1 MAADDARVGGSN
13 EVTTNPGSRGRKS
26 LYDWLEALRSD
37 RAPSN
42 RPIVC
47 VQGLGFVGAAMAV
60 AVASAKDTHDQ
71 PWFDVVGVDLPTPI
85 GRERAKALNDGRF
98 PFPTVDQRLVAE
110 LKAAKQRG
118 NLRATDCPD
127 IYAEAAVT
135 VVDVPLD
142 VVQDG
147 GAPKVRFESFRESIR
162 TLGERMTPGSLVVV
176 ETTIPPGTCE
186 KVVVP
191 ELERALENRFLAK
204 DSILLAH
211 SYERVMPGEGYLD
224 SVTDIWRV
232 YAGLTDRAADAC
244 ELFLSKVINVQK
256 FPLTRLQS
264 TTASELVKVL
274 ENSYRAATIAFME
287 EWGRFAEAIGI
298 DIFEVIEAI
307 RKRPTH
313 NNMRQPGFGVGGY
326 CLTKDPLFAPFAAR
340 EYYGLEDA
348 SFSISE
354 LAVTINRVM
363 PLVTLDKVQ
372 RLLGGSVA
380 GRKLLLLG
388 VSYRQDVGDTRNSPS
403 ETFVRAA
410 RARGAQVTCHDP
422 LVEFWPEMNMNLQQ
436 NMPPAKGYDAVVFA
450 VPHRLYRE
458 LDLAAWLDGANPL
471 IFDANC
477 ILDRK
482 QQRQARQLGC
492 RVGSIGRGNDL

>member
-1 MAADDARVGGSN
+1 MAAGGARIEGSN
-13 EVTTNPGSRGRKS
+13 KMTTNPREHRSESFR
-26 LYDWLEALRSD
+26 DWLEVLRCD
-37 RAPSN
+37 RAPLN

-60 AVASAKDTHDQ
+60 AVASAKDPYGQ
-71 PWFDVVGVDLPTPI
+71 PWFDVVGVDLPTPMGKQRI
-85 GRERAKALNDGRF
+85 EAINDGRI
-98 PFPTVDQRLVAE
+98 PFPTVDLRLVAE
-110 LKAAKQRG
+110 LKSAHQRG
-118 NLRATDCPD
+118 NLRATDCSD
-127 IYAEAAVT
+127 VYAEAAVT

-147 GAPKVRFESFRESIR
+147 DAPKVRFDSFKESIR
-162 TLGERMTPGSLVVV
+162 TLGERMPPGSLVVV
-176 ETTIPPGTCE
+176 ETTVPPGTCE
-186 KVVVP
+186 KVVAP
-191 ELERALENRFLAK
+191 ELKRASESRSLAE

-224 SVTDIWRV
+224 SITEFWRV
-232 YAGLTDRAADAC
+232 YAGLTSKAADAC
-244 ELFLSKVINVQK
+244 ELFLSRVINVRK

-264 TTASELVKVL
+264 TTASELAKVL
-274 ENSYRAATIAFME
+274 ENSFRATTIAFME

-326 CLTKDPLFAPFAAR
+326 CLTKDPLFAPFAAQ
-340 EYYGLEDA
+340 EYYGLENA
-348 SFSISE
+348 SFSFSE
-354 LAVTINRVM
+354 QAVTINHEM

-380 GRKLLLLG
+380 ERRLLLLG

-403 ETFVRAA
+403 ETFVREA
-410 RARGAQVTCHDP
+410 RARGAEVTCHDP
-422 LVEFWPEMNMNLQQ
+422 LVEYWPEMNMNLQP
-436 NMPPAKGYDAVVFA
+436 NMPLAKGYDAVVFA

-458 LDLAAWLDGANPL
+458 LDLAAWLDGASPL

-477 ILDRK
+477 ILNRK
-482 QQRQARQLGC
+482 QRHDARRLGC